1 MKSSFDEMQE
11 NYDSKGR
18 QLTAEQ
24 QEYFKYR
31 KVRDD
36 QAAGNMTS
44 ERGTMDARYS
54 EKEDKRYDQS
64 GGSRTQETF
73 QQSRVT
79 EQRGDGEI
87 QGASGKRDGGGPV
100 YGRPNLLTACFGE
113 SSVVEWAKNSVIV
126 PETGSVSYSEQQTAQ
141 EYRVPSFVISE
152 QAGRNSGK
160 KAPSF
165 SRNGQIFFRETLDGK
180 HSGAYATH
188 ELTHVMNLE
197 RMG

>member
-1 MKSSFDEMQE
+1 MKAPFDEMQE

-73 QQSRVT
+73 QQSESLNKEETARYR
-79 EQRGDGEI
+79 ELLEKEMEEDLYMGD
-87 QGASGKRDGGGPV
+87 
-100 YGRPNLLTACFGE
+100 
-113 SSVVEWAKNSVIV
+113 
-126 PETGSVSYSEQQTAQ
+126 QT
-141 EYRVPSFVISE
+141 S
-152 QAGRNSGK
+152 
-160 KAPSF
+160 
-165 SRNGQIFFRETLDGK
+165 
-180 HSGAYATH
+180 
-188 ELTHVMNLE
+188 
-197 RMG
+197 